1 MVVSF
6 FREKL
11 GEGTPLVAAQ
21 VTPTLV
27 TPLIVAEPR
36 GLFFPTV
43 LIIVSMASLG
53 WVTPGAATEGVTLYV
68 FLKKPGDFF

>member
-36 GLFFPTV
+36 GLFFLTL

-53 WVTPGAATEGVTLYV
+53 WVTPGAATDGVTPL
-68 FLKKPGDFF
+68 FFSEKPGDLF